1 MVEHLVYTEEA
12 QVRFLAGLLI
22 ENGIDTNLC
31 FGFSCSV
38 AYCSYSYGFHEEEQE
53 G

>member
-22 ENGIDTNLC
+22 ENGLDTNLY

-38 AYCSYSYGFHEEEQE
+38 ADCHNSYGFYEKEQE
-53 G
+53 